1 MAPSRIWPFL
11 ICDKA
16 TSGEAPRAR
25 QTMTNNRSCVIHVRE
40 AIIARLPASV
50 RGEAGERVGVQIN
63 PDGLH
68 LLDQD
73 TEVAV

>member
-1 MAPSRIWPFL
+1 
-11 ICDKA
+11 
-16 TSGEAPRAR
+16 
-25 QTMTNNRSCVIHVRE
+25 MTNNRSHVIDACATIV
-40 AIIARLPASV
+40 ARLPASV